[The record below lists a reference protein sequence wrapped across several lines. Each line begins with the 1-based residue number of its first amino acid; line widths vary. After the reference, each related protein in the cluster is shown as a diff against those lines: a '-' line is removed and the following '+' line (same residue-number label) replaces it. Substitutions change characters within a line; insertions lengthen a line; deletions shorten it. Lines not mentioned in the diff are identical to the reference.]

1 MHLQISTSLCIICAA
16 GSTAERSTQERDV
29 QAVGLRGRVWMH
41 QETAWAGD
49 IASQSSKVHL
59 NIKPSSGGWRS
70 LPHVSVLQRTLR
82 LLVGMGA
89 TRSFLSSFSDCWSDQ
104 RLFKSFLLNS
114 CFAAHACTGAAPPR
128 PPLCCQPEGAEL
140 GRTRPSGSPLF
151 LFIYMIF
158 FKALV
163 DPRSAYL
170 TGWT

>member
-1 MHLQISTSLCIICAA
+1 MDASGDCMGGRYCVTVKQSLFEHKNLL
-16 GSTAERSTQERDV
+16 TRLEKLTTRSCLSENTKV
-29 QAVGLRGRVWMH
+29 LGRH
-41 QETAWAGD
+41 
-49 IASQSSKVHL
+49 
-59 NIKPSSGGWRS
+59 
-70 LPHVSVLQRTLR
+70 
-82 LLVGMGA
+82 GA

-151 LFIYMIF
+151 IFIYMIF